1 MAQKIHKKI
10 TILALPRTV
19 AYKADMIHKIKVTG
33 PESFSYFRHPRLGK
47 KSRASSTA
55 LAVIICLLFVAGCA
69 RPRVIE
75 PEFAFRQ
82 ATITSETLS
91 DDLHLAGLVDALEAQ
106 QRILHNSA
114 DKVMQFGRWKTTRG
128 EYGTAL
134 DKLIAVLNTARST
147 EESLLYIRQ
156 NFHFLEWYGGST
168 WGEVL
173 VTGYFEPVIPG
184 SLTRT
189 AQFSQALYARPK
201 DLVTIDLKQFS
212 PRFKDEAT
220 LRARIKD
227 TQVLP
232 YFSRTEID
240 SQSVLK
246 GHDLELCWVNPVDA
260 FFLQI
265 QGSGTVR
272 TAKGEEIHVTYA
284 ENNGHRYDPLGK
296 YLKERLAPEPV
307 TMQKIEEVAHAMSP
321 KERADLFD
329 KNPSYVFF
337 KRSKERAITALG
349 IPATP
354 GRTIASDPK
363 YAPRGSLAFI
373 AMTTQVNPDTSHGDT
388 QSPLSISRIVVNQD
402 TGGAITG
409 TDHIDLFW
417 GRGDEAKK
425 VAGVLQHKARMLFL
439 FPKN

>member
-1 MAQKIHKKI
+1 MTQKIHKKI
-10 TILALPRTV
+10 TILVFPPAV
-19 AYKADMIHKIKVTG
+19 AYKANMIREIKVMS
-33 PESFSYFRHPRLGK
+33 PESFCYFRHPRLGK
-47 KSRASSTA
+47 KLRALSTA
-55 LAVIICLLFVAGCA
+55 RVAVLCLSLLAGCA

-91 DDLHLAGLVDALEAQ
+91 DDLQLAGLVTALQAQ

-114 DKVMQFGRWKTTRG
+114 DKAMRFGQWKTTRG
-128 EYGTAL
+128 EYGVAL
-134 DKLIAVLNTARST
+134 DKLIAVLNNAQST
-147 EESLLYIRQ
+147 EESLLYIRR
-156 NFHFLEWYGGST
+156 NFHFLEWYGGSA

-184 SLTRT
+184 SLTKT
-189 AQFSQALYARPK
+189 AEFSQPLYARPK
-201 DLVTIDLKQFS
+201 DFVTIDLKQFS
-212 PRFKDEAT
+212 PRFKDENT
-220 LRARIKD
+220 LRGRIKD

-246 GHDLELCWVNPVDA
+246 GRGLELCWVNPVDA

-272 TAKGEEIHVTYA
+272 IAKGEEIHLTYA
-284 ENNGHRYDPLGK
+284 EKNGHRYEPIGK

-337 KRSKERAITALG
+337 KRSKERSITALG

-373 AMTTQVNPDTSHGDT
+373 AMTTQVNPDTSQGDT
-388 QSPLSISRIVVNQD
+388 QPPLSISRIVVNQD